1 MRLKVLY
8 YAVFL
13 SPLLTGCM
21 GTSTGINPPG
31 TLSPDLATG
40 TAEVSRKYTQAAE
53 LTANPMT
60 PFSGEPGTPATIPW
74 TPSPGDIV
82 AGDTGRSYEIWI
94 TSRIEIVLEASVY
107 PKANLQIACT
117 PDIVIGQVSN
127 IPPVPAGFY
136 VVRFEGVQLGT
147 CQVRNG
153 SFEVTI
159 NVIPHP

>member
-1 MRLKVLY
+1 MENIRLKVLVC
-8 YAVFL
+8 AACL
-13 SPLLTGCM
+13 SSLLAGCM
-21 GTSTGINPPG
+21 GAATGITPAG

-60 PFSGEPGTPATIPW
+60 PFPGEPGSQPTMSW

-82 AGDTGRSYEIWI
+82 AGDTGRSYDIWI

-136 VVRFEGVQLGT
+136 VVRF
-147 CQVRNG
+147 
-153 SFEVTI
+153 
-159 NVIPHP
+159 